1 MKITEWVFNIRVA
14 YYQYYIYLK
23 KLLAF
28 NSNNVSELKL
38 INIKAIALYRLHC
51 SQKRRVV
58 NFLSPEFIAQ
68 VKEAPSVMEI
78 EINLPQM
85 LRVIGSP

>member
-1 MKITEWVFNIRVA
+1 M
-14 YYQYYIYLK
+14 YIS
-23 KLLAF
+23 A
-28 NSNNVSELKL
+28 LKL
-38 INIKAIALYRLHC
+38 VNIKATVLYQC
-51 SQKRRVV
+51 IVPKKRRVV

-68 VKEAPSVMEI
+68 VKEAPSVREI